1 LMPLGQVVPR
11 VLAVERERKA
21 LQVHLD
27 LRELLD
33 LQVCLACQVLQDHFL
48 TFSLTSTGSKCLRG

>member
-1 LMPLGQVVPR
+1 MGQVVPR